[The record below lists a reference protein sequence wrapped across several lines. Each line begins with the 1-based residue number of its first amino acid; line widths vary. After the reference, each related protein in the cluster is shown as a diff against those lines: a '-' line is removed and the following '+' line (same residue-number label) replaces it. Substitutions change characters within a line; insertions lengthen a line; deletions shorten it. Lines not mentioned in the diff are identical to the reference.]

1 MRLSGNHIK
10 FALIACCSILA
21 SLVANAKAWHVGPK
35 EKLHSIQ
42 QAIDLAKAGDTIFVE
57 SGLYQEKTIT
67 VNKQVYLIGV
77 GMPVLDGEKKFEV
90 LAIKSNGV
98 LVEGFFVEHSGYS
111 SYNDI
116 AGIRIYNSRNVVIRR
131 NRLEDTFFGIYSQHA
146 SNCTI
151 EENTLHSNAIN
162 EITSA
167 NAIHCW
173 KSDSMRIINNT
184 VSGHRDGIYF
194 EFVTNSLISGN
205 LSTGNV
211 RYGLHFMF
219 SHNNTYLQ
227 NKFIN
232 NGAGVAVMYSHNVRM
247 YNNTF
252 SDNWGGAAYGIL
264 LKEISDSHVEGN
276 TFLRNTTAIYMEG
289 TTRIKVIHNNFRN
302 NGWAMKVQAS
312 CNDNSFTG
320 NNFTGNSFDVS
331 TNGTLVLNTYNGN
344 YWDKYEGY
352 DLNRDGVGDV
362 PYRPVSMYAMIA
374 ERNPATMMLFRSF
387 MVSLL
392 DKTEKLI
399 PALTPENLK
408 DDQPSMKMVKW

>member
-1 MRLSGNHIK
+1 
-10 FALIACCSILA
+10 
-21 SLVANAKAWHVGPK
+21 
-35 EKLHSIQ
+35 
-42 QAIDLAKAGDTIFVE
+42 
-57 SGLYQEKTIT
+57 
-67 VNKQVYLIGV
+67 
-77 GMPVLDGEKKFEV
+77 
-90 LAIKSNGV
+90 
-98 LVEGFFVEHSGYS
+98 
-111 SYNDI
+111 
-116 AGIRIYNSRNVVIRR
+116 
-131 NRLEDTFFGIYSQHA
+131 
-146 SNCTI
+146 
-151 EENTLHSNAIN
+151 
-162 EITSA
+162 
-167 NAIHCW
+167 
-173 KSDSMRIINNT
+173 
-184 VSGHRDGIYF
+184 
-194 EFVTNSLISGN
+194 
-205 LSTGNV
+205 
-211 RYGLHFMF
+211 
-219 SHNNTYLQ
+219 
-227 NKFIN
+227 
-232 NGAGVAVMYSHNVRM
+232 M